1 MRPTA
6 EYLVASRLR
15 VGKVAMWVHRESHER
30 FMMVAAELGFDPKSA
45 ELQWWAVTKVAA
57 LAGVP
62 PDRLTKAQL
71 DTGREE
77 LIAATDRLHPDHPVR
92 TRPITTRGTVPRR
105 RCFTPG

>member
-1 MRPTA
+1 
-6 EYLVASRLR
+6 
-15 VGKVAMWVHRESHER
+15 MWVHRESHER